1 MPPLSQKLGP
11 FKGSEHFKK
20 IVGRFSRT
28 VLKSPAR
35 IAIFGFG
42 AVILAG
48 ALLLMLPAA
57 STATPIEFIN
67 ALFTA
72 TSATCVTGLVVFDT
86 GQALTRFGQV
96 VVLCL
101 IQVGGLGIMTIST
114 LLLMAVGKRPS
125 MIDRVV
131 IYDTLTHSGDRSV
144 VSLLKDVALFTL
156 VIESFGALVI
166 FIQFQPGRTNSEAA
180 FLSVFHAISAF
191 CNAGFAT
198 FSDSFTYFQKNVP
211 LNLVICFLIISGGIG
226 FLVLSEIRQRLSFN
240 RHFFPRFSLHS
251 KLVLSS
257 TAILLVVS
265 TLLFVLME
273 WHNTLVPFSPLKRF
287 LVGFFQVVNT
297 RTAGFNT
304 IPIMDMSNEALFLVI
319 LLMIVG
325 ASPGSC
331 GGGIKTTTFACL
343 TILGISRLFGYEK
356 PQLFHRTISQES
368 IGKAISIVMISIFI
382 VFTATL
388 LLLMTELG
396 EISHPMSRGKFL
408 ELLFEVV
415 SAFGT
420 VGLSM
425 GVTPG
430 LSAIGKFIIICVM
443 FVGRL
448 GPLMIA
454 LAVSRQ
460 ITRRYHY
467 AEENIMIG

>member
-1 MPPLSQKLGP
+1 MREWPGKFAGRLS
-11 FKGSEHFKK
+11 
-20 IVGRFSRT
+20 RRM
-28 VLKSPAR
+28 LKSPAR

-57 STATPIEFIN
+57 STAAPVGFIN

-72 TSATCVTGLVVFDT
+72 TSATCVTGLAVLDT
-86 GQALTRFGQV
+86 GHALTRFGQV

-114 LLLMAVGKRPS
+114 LLLMIAGKRPS
-125 MIDRVV
+125 MMGRTV
-131 IYDTLTHSGDRSV
+131 IYDTLTHSGERSV
-144 VSLLKDVALFTL
+144 GSLLRDVALFTL
-156 VIESFGALVI
+156 VIEGVGALVM
-166 FIQFQPGRTNSEAA
+166 FSQFLPGRTKADA
-180 FLSVFHAISAF
+180 VYLSLFHSISAF
-191 CNAGFAT
+191 CNAGFST
-198 FSDSFTYFQKNVP
+198 FSNSFVSFQENIP
-211 LNLVICFLIISGGIG
+211 MNLVVCFLIISGGIG
-226 FLVLSEIRQRLSFN
+226 FLVLSEIRQRLSFD
-240 RHFFPRFSLHS
+240 RRLFSRLSLHS
-251 KLVLSS
+251 KIVVSS
-257 TAILLVVS
+257 TAILLLIS
-265 TLLFVLME
+265 TVLIVLME
-273 WHNTLVPFSPLKRF
+273 WHNTLAPFSPLKRC
-287 LVGFFQVVNT
+287 LVGFFQAVST
-297 RTAGFNT
+297 RTAGFNS
-304 IPIMDMSNEALFLVI
+304 ISIGGMSNEALLFII

-331 GGGIKTTTFACL
+331 GGGIKTTTFSCL
-343 TILGISRLFGYEK
+343 AILGISRLFGHEK

-425 GVTPG
+425 GVTAG
-430 LSAIGKFIIICVM
+430 LSIAGKFIIISVM

-460 ITRRYHY
+460 ASRRPYF

>member
-1 MPPLSQKLGP
+1 MA
-11 FKGSEHFKK
+11 E
-20 IVGRFSRT
+20 RFRSFTTRLWRT

-35 IAIFGFG
+35 IAIFGFA
-42 AVILAG
+42 AVILVG

-57 STATPIEFIN
+57 STAPVGFIN

-72 TSATCVTGLVVFDT
+72 TSATCVTGLAVLDT
-86 GQALTRFGQV
+86 GHELTRWGQV

-114 LLLMAVGKRPS
+114 LLLMVAGKRPS
-125 MIDRVV
+125 LIGRVV
-131 IYDTLTHSGDRSV
+131 LYDTLTHSGERSV
-144 VSLLKDVALFTL
+144 GSLLKDVALFTL
-156 VIESFGALVI
+156 AIEGLGAVVM
-166 FIQFQPGRTNSEAA
+166 FTQFLPGRTKAEAVY
-180 FLSVFHAISAF
+180 LSVFHSISAF
-191 CNAGFAT
+191 CNAGFST
-198 FSDSFTYFQKNVP
+198 FSDSFSAYQENVP
-211 LNLVICFLIISGGIG
+211 MNLVACFLIVSGGIG
-226 FLVLSEIRQRLSFN
+226 FLVLSEIRQRLAFRRRLLS
-240 RHFFPRFSLHS
+240 RLSLHS

-257 TAILLVVS
+257 TAILLLTS
-265 TLLFVLME
+265 TVLIVLME
-273 WHNTLVPFSPLKRF
+273 WHNTLGPFAPFKKC
-287 LVGFFQVVNT
+287 LVGFFHAVSA
-297 RTAGFNT
+297 RTAGFNS
-304 IPIMDMSNEALFLVI
+304 ISIVDMSNEALFLVI

-331 GGGIKTTTFACL
+331 GGGIKTTTFSCL
-343 TILGISRLFGYEK
+343 TILGISRLFGREK

-368 IGKAISIVMISIFI
+368 IGKAVSIVIISIFI
-382 VFTATL
+382 IFAATL
-388 LLLMTELG
+388 LILMTELG

-430 LSAIGKFIIICVM
+430 LSAAGKLIIISVM
-443 FVGRL
+443 FIGRL

-460 ITRRYHY
+460 AGRRHY
-467 AEENIMIG
+467 FAEENIMIG